1 MKSTSGR
8 PVLIVALAKN
18 FGGAD
23 VRVLTLAQALH
34 GHRDYFVA
42 ALENSP
48 LHNRLLQQQLNTIAV
63 PYGRGDMR
71 TALFLR
77 DVVRNTGAMIIDAH
91 NPQSQFWGLLATLG
105 MSNLK
110 RVQTVHS
117 SYRYEHNNSLKG
129 KLYEQVLRLNNYAGS
144 QFIAVSESVQDYL
157 KEIHTAEKRVSLIH
171 NSIISP
177 SPSDT
182 SALHP
187 LYQQLGWNEEHL
199 KIISVGRLEAVK
211 GHSLLIDAIAEVVKD
226 QNHVRC
232 LIVGDGRLREAL
244 TAQIER
250 TGMNDYIYLAGFRED
265 IGDLLSSSDIF
276 CMPSLSEGLPYA
288 LLEACGAHL
297 PLLVSRV
304 GGMAR
309 LLQDQVT
316 AYLFESGDVRALRDA
331 ILWSITHPE
340 EMQRL
345 SQNAFE
351 WQRDTFGVEQMI
363 ERTIAVYDGETR

>member
-1 MKSTSGR
+1 MKPTSER
-8 PVLIVALAKN
+8 PVLIVALSKSY
-18 FGGAD
+18 GGAD

-34 GHRDYFVA
+34 GQREYYVA
-42 ALENSP
+42 VLKNSP
-48 LHNRLLQQQLNTIAV
+48 LHKRLIEQKLNAIAI
-63 PYGRGDMR
+63 PYGRGDVR

-77 DVVRNTGAMIIDAH
+77 NVIRSAKISVVDAH
-91 NPQSQFWGLLATLG
+91 NPQSQFWGLVATLG
-105 MSNLK
+105 MRNIT

-117 SYRYEHNNSLKG
+117 SYRYEHNNSTKG
-129 KLYEQVLRLNNYAGS
+129 KLYEQILRLNNYAGS
-144 QFIAVSESVQDYL
+144 QFIAVSESVHDYL
-157 KEIHTAEKRVSLIH
+157 KEIHTAENRVSLIH

-187 LYQQLGWNEEHL
+187 LYQQLGWNEKHL
-199 KIISVGRLEAVK
+199 KIISVGRLESVK
-211 GHSLLIDAIAEVVKD
+211 GHSLLIEAMAEVVKD
-226 QNHVRC
+226 QNQVRC
-232 LIVGDGRLREAL
+232 LIVGDGRLRESL
-244 TAQIER
+244 RAQIEH
-250 TGMNDYIYLAGFRED
+250 TGMHDYVHLAGFRED
-265 IGDLLSSSDIF
+265 IADLLRSSDIF

-309 LLQDQVT
+309 LLQDQIT

-331 ILWSITHPE
+331 ILWFITHPE

-363 ERTIAVYDGETR
+363 ERTIAAYDDEKN